1 MISFYV
7 HIPYC
12 IKRCGY
18 CDFNTYTPS
27 ELQDGATLEIVSG
40 DYIDAVLKEL
50 EFAPAE
56 QVPTIFFGGGT
67 PSLLPAKD
75 LGRVISAIREHNG
88 LVHDAEI
95 TLEANPDS
103 VTPEKLAALTDDEL
117 RACYFTRQ
125 KIVYARGLTEAI
137 QSKQI
142 KLRALHHQPD
152 ESVREQLINLKGI
165 GNWTIDVYL
174 MHALRRT
181 DLFPLGDIALVNS
194 LKHIKQLP
202 DDISKEDM
210 LEIAAQWRPNRTIAA
225 MILWHD
231 YMQRRKVTVKD

>member
-1 MISFYV
+1 MIQRFDADNFRAICDQLAKRDADLKRILKTRGYPSMWTRPNSFQTLILTILEQQVSLAAAYAAF
-7 HIPYC
+7 
-12 IKRCGY
+12 KR
-18 CDFNTYTPS
+18 
-27 ELQDGATLEIVSG
+27 
-40 DYIDAVLKEL
+40 LKER
-50 EFAPAE
+50 
-56 QVPTIFFGGGT
+56 IGT
-67 PSLLPAKD
+67 
-75 LGRVISAIREHNG
+75 
-88 LVHDAEI
+88 
-95 TLEANPDS
+95 
-103 VTPEKLAALTDDEL
+103 VTPDKLAALSDEDL

-210 LEIAAQWRPNRTIAA
+210 LEITAQWRPNRTIAA

>member
-1 MISFYV
+1 MIQRFDADNFRAICDQLAKRDADLKRILKTRGYPSMWTRPNSFQTLILTILEQQVSLAAAYAAF
-7 HIPYC
+7 
-12 IKRCGY
+12 KR
-18 CDFNTYTPS
+18 
-27 ELQDGATLEIVSG
+27 
-40 DYIDAVLKEL
+40 LKER
-50 EFAPAE
+50 
-56 QVPTIFFGGGT
+56 IGT
-67 PSLLPAKD
+67 
-75 LGRVISAIREHNG
+75 
-88 LVHDAEI
+88 
-95 TLEANPDS
+95 
-103 VTPEKLAALTDDEL
+103 VTPDKLAALSDEDL

-152 ESVREQLINLKGI
+152 ESVREQLITLKGI

-202 DDISKEDM
+202 DNISKEDM

>member
-1 MISFYV
+1 MIQRFDADNFRAICDQLAKRDADLKRILKTRGYPSMWTRPNSFQTLILTILEQQVSLAAAYAAF
-7 HIPYC
+7 
-12 IKRCGY
+12 KR
-18 CDFNTYTPS
+18 
-27 ELQDGATLEIVSG
+27 
-40 DYIDAVLKEL
+40 LKER
-50 EFAPAE
+50 
-56 QVPTIFFGGGT
+56 IGT
-67 PSLLPAKD
+67 
-75 LGRVISAIREHNG
+75 
-88 LVHDAEI
+88 
-95 TLEANPDS
+95 
-103 VTPEKLAALTDDEL
+103 VTPDKLAALSDEDL

-152 ESVREQLINLKGI
+152 ESVREQLITLKGI

-210 LEIAAQWRPNRTIAA
+210 LEITAQWRPNRTIAA

>member
-1 MISFYV
+1 MIQRFDADNFRAICDQLAKRDADLKRILKTRGYPSMWTRPNSFQTLILTILEQQVSLAAAYAAF
-7 HIPYC
+7 
-12 IKRCGY
+12 KR
-18 CDFNTYTPS
+18 
-27 ELQDGATLEIVSG
+27 
-40 DYIDAVLKEL
+40 LKEL
-50 EFAPAE
+50 
-56 QVPTIFFGGGT
+56 IGT
-67 PSLLPAKD
+67 
-75 LGRVISAIREHNG
+75 
-88 LVHDAEI
+88 
-95 TLEANPDS
+95 
-103 VTPEKLAALTDDEL
+103 VTPDKLAALSDEDL